1 MALHVQD
8 LKDKDGN
15 LLQNRQHYT
24 TWTVKSDYFALADSA
39 NEQIKDQPASAAK
52 RVRDRS
58 IVSSV
63 KPKFDDR
70 LIVNLHVL

>member
-1 MALHVQD
+1 MAICCRI
-8 LKDKDGN
+8 GSTI
-15 LLQNRQHYT
+15 LLGLSKVTILLWQILPMSGTCYC
-24 TWTVKSDYFALADSA
+24 
-39 NEQIKDQPASAAK
+39 QIKDQLAIAAK

-70 LIVNLHVL
+70 LLVNLHVL

>member
-24 TWTVKSDYFALADSA
+24 AWTAKSDYFALADSGY
-39 NEQIKDQPASAAK
+39 E
-52 RVRDRS
+52 R
-58 IVSSV
+58 
-63 KPKFDDR
+63 
-70 LIVNLHVL
+70 NLPGRYVTCHALPD